1 MKLLLIFLLSLCLYA
16 GHDDK
21 KEYHINKDLTHL
33 DLSKEQNEAMKKVL
47 KKYQHEI
54 EEFRELKEKIN
65 VKKQELFL
73 EEPLDVE
80 ALSKL
85 NRELYEKANKEENKL
100 LSRVHA
106 LLTQEQRVQFIRYFE
121 EWEIK

>member
-1 MKLLLIFLLSLCLYA
+1 MKIVLIFLLAFSLYA

-33 DLSKEQNEAMKKVL
+33 GLSQEQNEAMKKVL

-54 EEFRELKEKIN
+54 EEFREFKEKIN
-65 VKKQELFL
+65 AKKQKLFL

-80 ALSKL
+80 ALSML
-85 NRELYEKANKEENKL
+85 NRELYEKANKEEKTL

-106 LLTQEQRVQFIRYFE
+106 LLTPEQRVQFIRYFE

>member
-100 LSRVHA
+100 L
-106 LLTQEQRVQFIRYFE
+106 
-121 EWEIK
+121 

>member
-1 MKLLLIFLLSLCLYA
+1 MKAVLFLLLSLFLYA
-16 GHDDK
+16 GDDAK
-21 KEYHINKDLTHL
+21 KEYHITKDLTHL
-33 DLSKEQNEAMKKVL
+33 DLSKEQKEAMKNVL

-65 VKKQELFL
+65 AKKQKLFL
-73 EEPLDVE
+73 EEPLDRV

-85 NRELYEKANKEENKL
+85 NYELYEKAIKEESTL

-106 LLTQEQRVQFIRYFE
+106 LLSPEQRVQFIRYFE
-121 EWEIK
+121 EWEIR